1 MGIQINGQTDTV
13 TATDGSINVGGDVT
27 IPGVLTYEDV
37 TNVDSVG
44 VITARDGLNV
54 TGGSVGIGTDNPS
67 RRIHINSGSTDT
79 AMLIESTD
87 GDVQINLKDVDS
99 SDGVSIGCDQDD
111 FYVRTG
117 LTTERLRIT
126 SAGLLQLDN
135 GNQITA
141 ADTTTYIGLGGG
153 NSTSN
158 GANMFLYGGSHASN
172 ASAFVFRTN
181 TTERLRITSTGKC
194 EVYKGTSITGKTL
207 GSEAFTVGNGASNKR
222 FSVYPEIAVIGG
234 QGVINNYNILLQN
247 NGQAVFSGIGIGTAT
262 PGRHLTVSGGASE
275 GAIQITNNT
284 SGHTAANGFELIH
297 FTSGETQFLNRENGD
312 MRFDTNGTERLRI
325 TSAGQLNLAGNM
337 QFTAATPELEFNNG
351 GPRFRV
357 PAANTLTIHTGGG
370 LGATSN
376 ERLRITSA
384 GQMGLGTNDP
394 NSYGGNVKLAVA
406 NTSGTCGLSIVSATN
421 GDGNLY
427 YADGTSGDAT
437 YRGYIRYNHTLDQFR
452 IGIAGAER
460 LRITPTT
467 ASVSSTGSG
476 ANGVGC
482 VGIDDNGPDSRASG
496 TINWWW

>member
-222 FSVYPEIAVIGG
+222 FSVYPDGK
-234 QGVINNYNILLQN
+234 QLLVVRVLLTTIIFYFKIMD
-247 NGQAVFSGIGIGTAT
+247 QAMSLVVLVSELPLLEGT
-262 PGRHLTVSGGASE
+262 
-275 GAIQITNNT
+275 
-284 SGHTAANGFELIH
+284 
-297 FTSGETQFLNRENGD
+297 
-312 MRFDTNGTERLRI
+312 
-325 TSAGQLNLAGNM
+325 
-337 QFTAATPELEFNNG
+337 
-351 GPRFRV
+351 
-357 PAANTLTIHTGGG
+357 
-370 LGATSN
+370 
-376 ERLRITSA
+376 
-384 GQMGLGTNDP
+384 
-394 NSYGGNVKLAVA
+394 
-406 NTSGTCGLSIVSATN
+406 
-421 GDGNLY
+421 
-427 YADGTSGDAT
+427 
-437 YRGYIRYNHTLDQFR
+437 
-452 IGIAGAER
+452 
-460 LRITPTT
+460 
-467 ASVSSTGSG
+467 
-476 ANGVGC
+476 
-482 VGIDDNGPDSRASG
+482 
-496 TINWWW
+496 